1 MGGTLPSSQWAFEQL
16 PMQISEKDFS
26 RGKCGHPE
34 VEPLATRRRRN
45 QVSQPPH
52 RAGYGEAAGP
62 AARRPRFSAGIWV
75 SDQGF

>member
-1 MGGTLPSSQWAFEQL
+1 MGGMYPRPQWVFEQL

-34 VEPLATRRRRN
+34 MEPLAMKRRRN
-45 QVSQPPH
+45 QVSH
-52 RAGYGEAAGP
+52 CVGYGEAAGP
-62 AARRPRFSAGIWV
+62 GARRLRFSAGIWV